1 MGISRFV
8 ALLLCWNI
16 FLAASEAAHCPD
28 VEAFR
33 PCTCDHEGIN
43 CMRANS
49 TQELIRVFRTPG
61 ANEHESLWIQK
72 TPIQSFPAGVL
83 GDFKFRH
90 VQLEINANLTA
101 FDLGSLNNTKKFLV
115 SISLFKNALSSFDF
129 KGISSFPK
137 LLTLNLGKNKLRTI
151 PAQAFSHPTLE
162 TLVLSENP
170 IVSVGS
176 RAFAGLQSL
185 KVLLLSGTRLTTLG
199 DNSMRFLSDWPG
211 LTIDLA
217 DSFISSISGTAFDGS
232 APQRLDLS
240 GNNLTTLSRDVFMP
254 LLVRMYHRSW
264 QFGGEPMLAL
274 GNNPLSCYGCSF
286 RWLVSLRKRR
296 GFDSILFDF
305 ACRDGTPLHG
315 LTNRKIRC
323 DFNGPF

>member
-1 MGISRFV
+1 MGISRLV

-28 VEAFR
+28 VAQFR

-43 CMRANS
+43 CMKANS
-49 TQELIRVFRTPG
+49 AQELRKAFRATG

-90 VQLEINANLTA
+90 VHVEINANLTA

-162 TLVLSENP
+162 ALVLSENP
-170 IVSVGS
+170 IVSVGAK
-176 RAFAGLQSL
+176 AFAGLREL
-185 KVLLLSGTRLTTLG
+185 RELFLSGTRLTTLG
-199 DNSMRFLSDWPG
+199 DNSMKILSIQPG
-211 LTIDLA
+211 LTINLA
-217 DSFISSISGTAFDGS
+217 DSLISSISRTAFTGT

-240 GNNLTTLSRDVFMP
+240 GNNLTTLSEDVFRP
-254 LLVRMYHRSW
+254 LLYRMLRSPRK
-264 QFGGEPMLAL
+264 FGEVPMIGL

-286 RWLVSLRKRR
+286 RWLVPLRTSR
-296 GFDSILFDF
+296 GYNSMLNGF
-305 ACRDGTPLHG
+305 ACRDGTPFHR
-315 LTNRKIRC
+315 LTYSKIRC
-323 DFNGPF
+323 DQNGPF

>member
-43 CMRANS
+43 CMKANS
-49 TQELIRVFRTPG
+49 PQELIRAFRTPG

-115 SISLFKNALSSFDF
+115 SISLFNNALSSFDF

-151 PAQAFSHPTLE
+151 PAQAFSNPTLE
-162 TLVLSENP
+162 ALVLSENP
-170 IVSVGS
+170 IVSVGAN
-176 RAFAGLQSL
+176 AFAGLQSL
-185 KVLLLSGTRLTTLG
+185 KELFLSGTRLTTLG
-199 DNSMRFLSDWPG
+199 DYSMRMLSDQQG
-211 LTIDLA
+211 LT
-217 DSFISSISGTAFDGS
+217 
-232 APQRLDLS
+232 
-240 GNNLTTLSRDVFMP
+240 V
-254 LLVRMYHRSW
+254 
-264 QFGGEPMLAL
+264 
-274 GNNPLSCYGCSF
+274 
-286 RWLVSLRKRR
+286 K
-296 GFDSILFDF
+296 
-305 ACRDGTPLHG
+305 
-315 LTNRKIRC
+315 
-323 DFNGPF
+323 